1 MFMSLFISM
10 GDNLVKHFFKLE
22 ELGTTV
28 SREIIAGITTFLTMA
43 YIIFVNP
50 NILSETGMD
59 KGALIT
65 ATILASAFGT
75 LLVGLWANVPFAM
88 APGMGLNAAFTY
100 ALVMGKGISW
110 QTGLGVV
117 FMSGVFFFLLT
128 VCGIRAKVV
137 KAIPVHMRLGIAAGI
152 GLFITFIGFQKLG
165 LVVDHP
171 VTLVHMLDKFTLP
184 VVLGLT
190 GLAAIT
196 LMEVKRIKG
205 SILIGVVLTT
215 VLALIFIDEV
225 RLPLTADAG
234 ENAGLLQHLRAL
246 VCLPPSFMSVFMKV
260 DIVGALRWGL
270 LGSIFSFMFVDL
282 FDSVGTIVACSY
294 EAGLVEEDGSIK
306 KIDKILTADAVATVA
321 GALLGTSTT
330 TTYIE
335 SGAGIAQGGRSGLA
349 SVVTAALFIC
359 ALFVTPLIAIVPE
372 YATAPALIVVG
383 VYMFKSV
390 LRIDFHDFEVALPA
404 FFTIIL
410 MPLTYSISTGISF
423 GFVSYIL
430 VMMAVGKIR
439 TISLVMWVIGVLSA
453 TDIVLSA
460 V

>member
-1 MFMSLFISM
+1 M
-10 GDNLVKHFFKLE
+10 KRFFKLE

-59 KGALIT
+59 KSALIT

-137 KAIPVHMRLGIAAGI
+137 KAIPVHMRLGIASGI

-184 VVLGLT
+184 VVLGLA
-190 GLAAIT
+190 GLATII
-196 LMEVKRIKG
+196 LMEAKRIKG
-205 SILIGVVLTT
+205 SILIGVMLTT
-215 VLALIFIDEV
+215 ILALIFIDEV

-234 ENAGLLQHLRAL
+234 ENAGLFQHLRAL
-246 VCLPPSFMSVFMKV
+246 VCLPPSFMSVFLKV

-282 FDSVGTIVACSY
+282 FDSVGTIVACLY

-306 KIDKILTADAVATVA
+306 KIDKILTVDAVATIA

-349 SVVTAALFIC
+349 SVVTAALFLC

-439 TISLVMWVIGVLSA
+439 TISPVMWVIGFLSA